1 MGNFQFGQSK
11 NIIDPIFGSVQ
22 TISTAYGSII
32 STSFGE
38 LNLIYVEDG
47 WKLWK
52 KNDANIKTNL
62 TDIITSFIYSC
73 LTSFVEIVMGKEK
86 SIIVLDSQVKSTE

>member
-52 KNDANIKTNL
+52 KMMP
-62 TDIITSFIYSC
+62 TSKQIWPILLHHLYILAWLPS
-73 LTSFVEIVMGKEK
+73 
-86 SIIVLDSQVKSTE
+86 